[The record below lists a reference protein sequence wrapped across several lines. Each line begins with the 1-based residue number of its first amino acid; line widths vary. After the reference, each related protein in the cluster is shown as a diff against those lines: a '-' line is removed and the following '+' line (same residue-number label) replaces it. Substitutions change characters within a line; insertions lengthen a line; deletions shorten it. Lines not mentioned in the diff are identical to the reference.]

1 MADVKIKLDFAAM
14 AALTKPL
21 VEQSVEKIATAA
33 GTGFVGDVRIGK
45 KGRPVGVVRAD
56 SYQARRRNAKE
67 NTLLKSMGAGSV

>member
-1 MADVKIKLDFAAM
+1 MADVKIELDFAAM
-14 AALTKPL
+14 AVLTKPL
-21 VEQSVEKIATAA
+21 VEQSVEKIASAA

-45 KGRPVGVVRAD
+45 KGRPVGGVRAD